1 MTELKTLKV
10 ILSKDFPLLADR
22 VSSIIYFM
30 YDKLELWIGQNKY
43 TDPYVVVETFPTNAT
58 HGYLYLCLDDGT
70 VKALIDYS
78 PKVLAEIENEEQ
90 LELLKQT
97 GSNFFIHS
105 EKRYLDLQR
114 RIVTL
119 PYQNGTYE
127 LTVSLANDLIIDKD
141 TVIAYNMETNQF
153 DIFAHTYDAGLA
165 HGEGY
170 RGLETNTAK
179 TVVSDNRIS
188 TEIKISR
195 GYGNMLKFVSDGLYA
210 YAEDRV
216 TKKEFDSW
224 KRNYESYK
232 MSMEYYLKDLE
243 SQFENSQTVVSPNA
257 ISQRISDALHEVYP
271 EIDTILASYDEI
283 AAKFEGI
290 EDRLNTRSDA
300 SFEAARTE
308 LREVITASFQNPWED
323 FGGEPVLPDPVV
335 FSNPVYY
342 ATGDSTFVNIIQIT
356 LDMAN
361 YDVGVAKL
369 VVAQDDNNVYSVDED
384 NLTLTVVPKN
394 PIEVN
399 METMIASLTIPAG
412 IIQNTTVYNEEAIIN
427 FEVEPIPDPEP
438 EYDPV
443 TFSNPVCKMDVTS
456 SSIIVKEITLNMDNF
471 EKGIST
477 LVVEEDDDNIYSINE
492 DDLTILVTTKNGI
505 SVDMSTLIC
514 YLTIPAGIIETE
526 DVYNEEAII
535 PLDFNNN
542 SGDETPED
550 DTNIETTDPETGGTE
565 SGEETTTPEEGTGT
579 ETTEPEN
586 GTTTEEEIPVE
597 DETTGS
603 EEVEPTLD
611 ESVEEETTTPE
622 EDSTETT

>member
-22 VSSIIYFM
+22 VSSIMYFM

-58 HGYLYLCLDDGT
+58 HGYLYLCLDDGS

-78 PKVLAEIENEEQ
+78 SKVLAEIENEEQ

-141 TVIAYNMETNQF
+141 TVIVYNMETNQF

-170 RGLETNTAK
+170 RGSETNTAK

-224 KRNYESYK
+224 KTNYERYK

-243 SQFENSQTVVSPNA
+243 AQFENSQTVVSPNA

-271 EIDTILASYDEI
+271 EIDKILAAYDEI

-308 LREVITASFQNPWED
+308 LRDVIVASFQNPWED
-323 FGGEPVLPDPVV
+323 FGGEPILPDPVT
-335 FSNPVYY
+335 FSNPQYY
-342 ATGDSTFVNIIQIT
+342 ATGNSTFIDIT
-356 LDMAN
+356 KVIFDMNN
-361 YDVGVAKL
+361 YDVGIAEL
-369 VVAQDDNNVYSVDED
+369 VVAQDENNVYSVDEE
-384 NLTLTVVPKN
+384 NLTLIVVPKN

-399 METMIASLTIPAG
+399 METMVASITIPAG
-412 IIQNTTVYNEEAIIN
+412 IIQNTSVYNEESVIN
-427 FEVEPIPDPEP
+427 FEVEPIPDPEA
-438 EYDPV
+438 V
-443 TFSNPVCKMDVTS
+443 TFSNPILGMDIVIPNFMIKKVDLDMTNYVIGS
-456 SSIIVKEITLNMDNF
+456 SV
-471 EKGIST
+471 
-477 LVVEEDDDNIYSINE
+477 LVVEEDDNNIYSVDEENMI
-492 DDLTILVTTKNGI
+492 LTVVPKEPITFA
-505 SVDMSTLIC
+505 MSDPVG
-514 YLTIPAGIIETE
+514 YLTIPAGIIETAGF
-526 DVYNEEAII
+526 VYNKEEVI
-535 PLDFNNN
+535 PLQVNVQT
-542 SGDETPED
+542 GDTTTPEED
-550 DTNIETTDPETGGTE
+550 NTNT
-565 SGEETTTPEEGTGT
+565 ETTTPEDGTGS

-586 GTTTEEEIPVE
+586 GNESVETPGDEEVETDTTTEG
-597 DETTGS
+597 TG
-603 EEVEPTLD
+603 
-611 ESVEEETTTPE
+611 EETTTLEEENTIE